1 MALGR
6 PPDDGVD
13 PRNTLPCQTDLQLIA
28 NPNIQHLP
36 AGHRAN
42 VNPLHA
48 FIIQPLGLKLGH
60 HVESAAAAGTET
72 DRPYLHH
79 PRCRRIFQAASHSP
93 FPGDQTRPGGSRPS
107 RTITPSLTKGSGERY
122 QRWRHCAT
130 CSMLDTG
137 WVYCPLY
144 LNPACVSSCCRRRI
158 SDGPSGRGPDKN
170 VQLTERRRRVGS
182 HHQPGDF
189 RPRVHPPQPAAE
201 HGRPGAETAPP
212 CSTLSASS
220 PVITFSSA
228 GICRARAVHASPRRP
243 SPRLM
248 A

>member
-13 PRNTLPCQTDLQLIA
+13 PRNTLPCQTDQQLIA

-79 PRCRRIFQAASHSP
+79 PRCRRIFPGCQPLALSGRPDSSRRLASFAHNHTVADE
-93 FPGDQTRPGGSRPS
+93 G
-107 RTITPSLTKGSGERY
+107 
-122 QRWRHCAT
+122 QRRAIPALAPLRHL
-130 CSMLDTG
+130 LDARHRMG
-137 WVYCPLY
+137 ILSAV
-144 LNPACVSSCCRRRI
+144 LNPACASQLLTMAHI
-158 SDGPSGRGPDKN
+158 GRTVWPGPDKN
-170 VQLTERRRRVGS
+170 VQLTERSRRVGS

-189 RPRVHPPQPAAE
+189 RPRIHPPACCWTWPS
-201 HGRPGAETAPP
+201 RRRKSSP

-220 PVITFSSA
+220 PVITFASA

>member
-1 MALGR
+1 MPEDISR
-6 PPDDGVD
+6 
-13 PRNTLPCQTDLQLIA
+13 
-28 NPNIQHLP
+28 
-36 AGHRAN
+36 
-42 VNPLHA
+42 
-48 FIIQPLGLKLGH
+48 
-60 HVESAAAAGTET
+60 
-72 DRPYLHH
+72 
-79 PRCRRIFQAASHSP
+79 AASHSP
-93 FPGDQTRPGGSRPS
+93 FPGDQTRHGGSRPS

-158 SDGPSGRGPDKN
+158 SDGPFRPCPDKN

-189 RPRVHPPQPAAE
+189 RPRVHPPSLLLNMAAPAQKQL
-201 HGRPGAETAPP
+201 P